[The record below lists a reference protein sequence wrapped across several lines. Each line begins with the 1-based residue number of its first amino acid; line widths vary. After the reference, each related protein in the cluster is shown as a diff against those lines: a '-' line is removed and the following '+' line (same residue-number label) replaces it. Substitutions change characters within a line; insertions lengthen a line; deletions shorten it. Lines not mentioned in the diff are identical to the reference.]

1 MNRKHSPGA
10 VRLVLI
16 LLGLS
21 AMFGSTQAFSQ
32 EKKPESLYKRLG
44 GYDAIAAVIDDF
56 VPRLA
61 KDPQLGKFFAGHSM
75 DSKKRLRQH
84 VVDQICE
91 ATGGPCVYT
100 GRPLKV
106 AHSGLGITES
116 DWQVAVGHLVTTLDK
131 FSVPKQEQSELLAI
145 LTSVKPDIVAPAA
158 VPAEKK

>member
-1 MNRKHSPGA
+1 MVRQHRVNTF
-10 VRLVLI
+10 RLVLV

-21 AMFGSTQAFSQ
+21 TLWSIPGAISQ
-32 EKKPESLYKRLG
+32 EKKAESLYKRLG